1 MESDDWLA
9 QRFEEH
15 RARLRTM
22 AMRML
27 DSPSEADDAVQESW
41 LRLSRA
47 GPDGIDNLGGWLT
60 TVVSR
65 VCLDMLR
72 SRASRR
78 EQPGGPQADRVIAG
92 APGGGDPEHD
102 ALLADALGPALQ
114 VVLDSLAPAERLA
127 FVLHDVFA
135 VPFAEIATI
144 LGRSPNAAK
153 QLATRA
159 RRRLQGSTPEEQTDA
174 PRQRAVVDAFLAAS
188 RSGDLDGLVAVL
200 HPDIVFR
207 ADPAAVRMGSRRE
220 VRGAAAVAQVFSG
233 RAAAAR
239 PALVDGIVA
248 VTWAPGGRPRVVWD
262 ITVAGDAITRIDM
275 IADPDSL
282 GELDLVLLG

>member
-47 GPDGIDNLGGWLT
+47 GPAGIDNLGGWLT

-102 ALLADALGPALQ
+102 VLLADALGPALQ